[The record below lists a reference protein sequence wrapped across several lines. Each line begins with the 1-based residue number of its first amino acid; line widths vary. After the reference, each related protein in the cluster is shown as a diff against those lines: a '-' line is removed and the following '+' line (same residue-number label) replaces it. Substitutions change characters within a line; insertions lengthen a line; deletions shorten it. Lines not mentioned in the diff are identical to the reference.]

1 MCIYLY
7 FINQKTNNMKKAFR
21 IYKENVT
28 NGWITI
34 LIPLSEFNEQILEF
48 KVNKY
53 LSLNYQVEI
62 L

>member
-1 MCIYLY
+1 
-7 FINQKTNNMKKAFR
+7 MKKAFR